1 MWWFLEKKSLTNP
14 DPDPAHGMRR
24 QSETQLLAQ
33 VPDLGAL
40 DAHEFALKIWLPETV
55 AQMLK
60 WVADYEGVSQSG
72 WVREHL
78 LAYVYGHVA
87 ALAKRIRDERAEQ
100 HPPMFSR
107 RSVDRK
113 AGRWIYKV
121 PQLGKNT
128 VAFKVWIS
136 QQLRDDLDVL
146 ATHAGVGLSPFV
158 REAIVGELW
167 GRGSLPERPEIL
179 GIPSDAAGAWER
191 GDTVLV
197 APVEEEAFNHLGDAE
212 RVWVEAA

>member
-1 MWWFLEKKSLTNP
+1 MWWFLKKAPLSLSN
-14 DPDPAHGMRR
+14 PDPAHGARWLT
-24 QSETQLLAQ
+24 ETQLLAQ

-40 DAHEFALKIWLPETV
+40 DTQELALKIWLPEAV

-78 LAYVYGHVA
+78 LVYVYGHVA
-87 ALAKRIRDERAEQ
+87 ALARRIRAERAE
-100 HPPMFSR
+100 HHRPMFAR
-107 RSVDRK
+107 KSVDRQ

-158 REAIVGELW
+158 REAIIGELW
-167 GRGSLPERPEIL
+167 GRGSLPERPQIL
-179 GIPSDAAGAWER
+179 GVPSSAADAWER
-191 GDTVLV
+191 GEAVPV
-197 APVEEEAFNHLGDAE
+197 EPVEEDAFNHLGDAE
-212 RVWVEAA
+212 RVWLDAA